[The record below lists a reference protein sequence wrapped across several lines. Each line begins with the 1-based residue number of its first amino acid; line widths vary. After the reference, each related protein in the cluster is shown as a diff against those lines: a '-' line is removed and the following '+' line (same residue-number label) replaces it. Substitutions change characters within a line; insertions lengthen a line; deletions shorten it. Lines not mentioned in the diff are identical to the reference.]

1 LLTPHGLKVLD
12 LQQLNSKMKWKKPA
26 ILLFIAVGLSI
37 GIINVRNSTN
47 LPDPVIEQSVI
58 LAGLDL
64 PVSPEALGIKVTG
77 SKELKISTP
86 VVFKDEVVTAKVFI
100 PVVIEPKIKTTDKG
114 DNLLVLINK
123 TTRLP
128 STYAPTGL
136 VNVNSSIKVGYS
148 GMKLRK
154 AAADNLL
161 KIFNDAKKKGY
172 NLNLNSAYR
181 SYQTQVNTYNYW
193 VSQVGVTQA
202 NRFSAKP
209 GHSQH
214 QLGTTVDVTSDTVDE
229 KLVAS
234 FGNTPEGKWLANNAY
249 KYGFV
254 LAYPAGYEHITGYT
268 YEPWHFRYIGV
279 SNAQSWKNS
288 GLILENYLQKFGVW

>member
-1 LLTPHGLKVLD
+1 MLTPHGLKVLD

-37 GIINVRNSTN
+37 GIINIRNSTN

-86 VVFKDEVVTAKVFI
+86 VVFKDEVISAKLFI
-100 PVVIEPKIKTTDKG
+100 PVVVESKIKTTSKG

-123 TTRLP
+123 NTRLP

-136 VNVNSSIKVGYS
+136 VNVNSSIKIGYS

-193 VSQVGVTQA
+193 VSQVGVIEA

-254 LAYPAGYEHITGYT
+254 LAYPDGYEHITGYT

-288 GLILENYLQKFGVW
+288 GLILENYLQKFGVR